1 MDMKAM
7 TEKLTGWGK
16 KYRYP
21 LLVLAI
27 GLALLLIP
35 TGKTENTG
43 SPAPTQAAQSIDMTR
58 ELTAI
63 LSQIQGV
70 GKVQVLLTVA
80 TGEQTIYHSDEN
92 STDTSVRLET
102 VIITDS
108 QRNEQALVDQVLPP
122 TYRGAIVVCQGADSA
137 AVKLAIVEAVSRA
150 TGLGAD
156 SISVLKMK

>member
-1 MDMKAM
+1 MDMKAHIG
-7 TEKLTGWGK
+7 KLPQWVK
-16 KYRYP
+16 QYRYP

-35 TGKTENTG
+35 TARNTDRTENVT
-43 SPAPTQAAQSIDMTR
+43 TQAPQANNMTT
-58 ELTAI
+58 ELTSI

-80 TGEQTIYHSDEN
+80 AGEMTIYHSDEN

-108 QRNEQALVDQVLPP
+108 QRNQQALISQMLPP
-122 TYRGAIVVCQGADSA
+122 TYRGAIIVCQGADSA
-137 AVKLAIVEAVSRA
+137 AVRLAIVEAVSRA

-156 SISVLKMK
+156 NISVLKMK